1 MTRLPPLETLRVFEV
16 ACRHGSYSEAARE
29 LHVTHSAVS
38 QRIRQLEE
46 ELGLTLFERQGNRM
60 VPTPSGLRLQA
71 GVKGAFSELNAA
83 LGNIKTRRTEAEIA
97 VSLLP
102 VMAARWL
109 VPRLPRFTARYPHIN
124 LHIKTGQS
132 LANFKSDGVDIAI
145 RFGTGDWKGL
155 RAIKLLD
162 EELFPVCSPSLNDG
176 RLPKD
181 PASMLSEPLLIDRNV
196 SWRAWFRSAG
206 VTLDRDRGHFLH
218 RYERPDG
225 SRGGRTRDCA
235 RPPLVH
241 AIGYTGGKAGSPVRT
256 QLASFSLPLCGLPD
270 RFGIQPGAGGF
281 PGLAVRRGPTHLGS
295 ASKLADSGK
304 QQLQDRRLIRFMVSE
319 DQVERG
325 HFSLHRTSGY

>member
-60 VPTPSGLRLQA
+60 VPTSSGLRLQA
-71 GVKGAFSELNAA
+71 GVKSGFSEMNAA
-83 LGNIKTRRTEAEIA
+83 LAGIQIRRKDAEIT

-102 VMAARWL
+102 VMAARWM
-109 VPRLPRFTARYPHIN
+109 VPRLSRFTARFPHIN

-145 RFGTGDWKGL
+145 RFGTGDWKEL

-162 EELFPVCSPSLNDG
+162 EEFFPVCSPGLNGG

-181 PASMLSEPLLIDRNV
+181 PASMLSQPLLIDRNL
-196 SWRAWFRSAG
+196 SWHAWFKSAG
-206 VTLDRDRGHFLH
+206 LKLDRDIAGTSFTDANALM
-218 RYERPDG
+218 EAAVMG
-225 SRGGRTRDCA
+225 QGIALGRLSVARSDILAGKLVRLSEHSLRVAYCHYAVYPIASESNPALVAFRDWLVEEA
-235 RPPLVH
+235 RR
-241 AIGYTGGKAGSPVRT
+241 A
-256 QLASFSLPLCGLPD
+256 
-270 RFGIQPGAGGF
+270 
-281 PGLAVRRGPTHLGS
+281 
-295 ASKLADSGK
+295 
-304 QQLQDRRLIRFMVSE
+304 
-319 DQVERG
+319 
-325 HFSLHRTSGY
+325 